1 VTQVPLKSGRLTPT
15 ERQFAAAYAATGDR
29 TYAATKAGFK
39 APSVSAHQ
47 CLSRPAVLAEIA
59 RVQRER
65 LYNEAL
71 PLAVNTL
78 QAIMSDEK
86 APAGARVQAAKVVL
100 DRTLGSVDEGQRK
113 ELHEM
118 THEEIQEAL
127 ARLRAEVEERA
138 RPRLELQPQPG
149 SPDVFG

>member
-1 VTQVPLKSGRLTPT
+1 MPTKRGALT
-15 ERQFAAAYAATGDR
+15 RQEAAFAETYAATGDAQ
-29 TYAATKAGFK
+29 YAAARAGYSQPRSHGYRQLAK
-39 APSVSAHQ
+39 
-47 CLSRPAVLAEIA
+47 PAVLAEIA